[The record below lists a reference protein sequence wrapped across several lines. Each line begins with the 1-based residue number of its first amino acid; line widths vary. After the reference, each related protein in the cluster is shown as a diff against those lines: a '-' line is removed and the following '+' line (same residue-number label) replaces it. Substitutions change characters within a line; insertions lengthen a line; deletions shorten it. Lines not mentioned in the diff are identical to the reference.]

1 MDYWDYNG
9 IFKGY
14 LNFDENLIWSQEPK
28 IRLFRNY
35 NVDRKILFT
44 GTALVIAGIAVIFL
58 PLNGSHFDIRFFAGF
73 MPFLFGCFVI
83 KLAFRCD
90 KKYFAVTDR
99 RILILNKRAFDCV
112 ELKDV
117 KHVMFNRSEEL
128 VVYTRL
134 SKNFPKAVLNDYNS
148 YEITA
153 TGERYYCSGQKNY
166 SSDSVVLAIKEKP
179 EIVQEVKDIII
190 RQAGFLQNRR

>member
-14 LNFDENLIWSQEPK
+14 LDFDENLIWSKEPK

-35 NVDRKILFT
+35 NVDRKILFK
-44 GTALVIAGIAVIFL
+44 GTALIIAGIAVIFL

-73 MPFLFGCFVI
+73 IPFLFGCFVI

-99 RILILNKRAFDCV
+99 RILILYKRTFDCV

-117 KHVMFNRSEEL
+117 KHVMFNRYGEL

-134 SKNFPKAVLNDYNS
+134 SKNMPKAVLNDYNS

-153 TGERYYCSGQKNY
+153 TGERYYYSGQKNY
-166 SSDSVVLAIKEKP
+166 SSDSVILAIKEKP

-190 RQAGFLQNRR
+190 RQARFLQNRR